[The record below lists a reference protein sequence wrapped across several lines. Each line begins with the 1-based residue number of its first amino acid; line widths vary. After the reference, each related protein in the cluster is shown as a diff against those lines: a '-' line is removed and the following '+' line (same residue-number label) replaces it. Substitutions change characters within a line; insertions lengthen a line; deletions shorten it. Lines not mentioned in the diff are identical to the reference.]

1 LYLTTS
7 ITSMTSQYPNI
18 PLNYNAQSVQ
28 SHQLFQ
34 HFPILEPLYTD
45 FEKNFD
51 ALPLYDWVKAHP
63 MLPIVVCIGYIIFC
77 FGGQHIMKSRER
89 FNLRFP
95 LAYWNLFLSLFS
107 FIGMLR
113 TVPHLVFDVTHVAF
127 KDTICTPPS
136 QTYGSGACGFWA
148 ILFVFSKF
156 PELIDTFF
164 IVMRKRPLI
173 FLHWYHH
180 VTVLL
185 FCWQSF
191 VNESPAGLYFI
202 AMNYTVHAIMYG
214 YYFLMALR
222 IKPPIPAWT
231 ITVAQISQ
239 MFVGTFICI
248 ASFYFMKQD
257 PSCQVKPINIASGA
271 LMYASYLALFVHFA
285 AKRYIFK
292 SKDSCKEE

>member
-1 LYLTTS
+1 LYPTT
-7 ITSMTSQYPNI
+7 TMNTLYPNI
-18 PLNYNAQSVQ
+18 PPYYNARNLPF
-28 SHQLFQ
+28 HQLFQ
-34 HFPILEPLYTD
+34 HIPVLEPFYTD
-45 FEKNFD
+45 FEKNFN
-51 ALPLYDWVKAHP
+51 PLAVFEWVNAHP
-63 MLPIVVCIGYIIFC
+63 MFPIVVCIGYIIFC

-89 FNLRFP
+89 FNLRYP
-95 LAYWNLFLSLFS
+95 LAYWNLFLSVFS
-107 FIGMLR
+107 FMGMLR
-113 TVPHLVFDVTHVAF
+113 TVPHLAYDVTHISF
-127 KDTICTPPS
+127 KDTICFPANQS
-136 QTYGSGACGFWA
+136 YGSGACGFWA
-148 ILFVFSKF
+148 LLFIFSKF
-156 PELIDTFF
+156 PELFDTFF
-164 IVMRKRPLI
+164 IVLRKRPLI

-185 FCWQSF
+185 FCWQSL
-191 VNESPAGLYFI
+191 VSESPAGLYFI

-248 ASFYFMKQD
+248 ASYYFMKQD
-257 PSCQVKPINIASGA
+257 PTCDVKPVNVIPGA

-292 SKDSCKEE
+292 SKDSSKDE